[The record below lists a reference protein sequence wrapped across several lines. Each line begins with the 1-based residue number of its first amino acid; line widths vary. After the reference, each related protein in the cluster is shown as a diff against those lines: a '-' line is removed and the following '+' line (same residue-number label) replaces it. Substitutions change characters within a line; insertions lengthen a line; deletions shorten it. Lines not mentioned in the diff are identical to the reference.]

1 MTRADGKRD
10 RDEMFVEY
18 TKSICPVCKV
28 VVDAQV
34 NIRHDKVY
42 LRKRCREHG
51 SFEALVYGDAQMYL
65 ESARFNKPGT
75 FPLRFQTEVRDGCP
89 SDCGLCPDHKQH
101 ACLGLIEVNTHCNL
115 DCPICFADS
124 GHQPDGYAI
133 TAAQCERMLD
143 TLVAAEG
150 EPEVVMFSGGEPT
163 IHKQLLEFVDA
174 AQARPVKTV
183 IINTNGIRLASD
195 RRFVDQ
201 LATRNRPGH
210 PVHIYLQFDGLDEAT
225 HRRIRGHDLR
235 DVKQRALDNCAAAGL
250 TVSLVAAVERG
261 LNEHELG
268 AVIRHG
274 MAQPGVQSVVF
285 QPVTHAGRH
294 VQFDPLT
301 RLTNSDI
308 IACITAQLPEWF
320 RPGDFFPVP
329 CCFPS
334 CRSITYLL
342 TDGEHVVP
350 IPRLLNV
357 EDYLDY
363 VSNRVIPD
371 LAIREALENLWSA
384 SAVPG
389 TDTMTGGSIARLAG
403 PTRGAPMALPPHQ
416 IKACCADAYSRDIVA
431 LLLGDSFHPGGATLT
446 RRLADQLG
454 LRSTGDPRRVAD
466 IAAGPGASARLLASD
481 YGVAVDGVDI
491 SEINVKRA
499 QAAVA
504 QTGLT
509 ERVRFHLGD
518 AESVPLPDDTFDAL
532 VCECAFCT
540 FPDKN
545 AAAQQFARILR
556 PGGLAGIT
564 DVTVGDGGL
573 PAELTPLAAWVACI
587 ADARTVTDYTD
598 ILEGAGLRTR
608 HIESHDESLLDMIDR
623 IDARITALH
632 VAAPE
637 ILADNGIRHD
647 SVRDFTALARAAVQT
662 GRIGYT
668 LMIAEKP

>member
-1 MTRADGKRD
+1 M
-10 RDEMFVEY
+10 
-18 TKSICPVCKV
+18 
-28 VVDAQV
+28 
-34 NIRHDKVY
+34 
-42 LRKRCREHG
+42 
-51 SFEALVYGDAQMYL
+51 
-65 ESARFNKPGT
+65 
-75 FPLRFQTEVRDGCP
+75 
-89 SDCGLCPDHKQH
+89 
-101 ACLGLIEVNTHCNL
+101 
-115 DCPICFADS
+115 
-124 GHQPDGYAI
+124 
-133 TAAQCERMLD
+133 
-143 TLVAAEG
+143 
-150 EPEVVMFSGGEPT
+150 
-163 IHKQLLEFVDA
+163 
-174 AQARPVKTV
+174 
-183 IINTNGIRLASD
+183 
-195 RRFVDQ
+195 
-201 LATRNRPGH
+201 
-210 PVHIYLQFDGLDEAT
+210 
-225 HRRIRGHDLR
+225 
-235 DVKQRALDNCAAAGL
+235 
-250 TVSLVAAVERG
+250 
-261 LNEHELG
+261 
-268 AVIRHG
+268 
-274 MAQPGVQSVVF
+274 
-285 QPVTHAGRH
+285 
-294 VQFDPLT
+294 
-301 RLTNSDI
+301 
-308 IACITAQLPEWF
+308 TAQLQRATAALNCAEGCGINLPEALTHLTDRVF
-320 RPGDFFPVP
+320 AIVIQDFQDPYTLNVKQLMKCCVQQITPDGRLIPFCAYNSVGYREQVREQLTGVPVP
-329 CCFPS
+329 DIVPNA
-334 CRSITYLL
+334 IPLAGLL
-342 TDGEHVVP
+342 ADAPHGSKQA
-350 IPRLLNV
+350 N
-357 EDYLDY
+357 
-363 VSNRVIPD
+363 
-371 LAIREALENLWSA
+371 
-384 SAVPG
+384 
-389 TDTMTGGSIARLAG
+389 TGGSIARLAG
-403 PTRGAPMALPPHQ
+403 PTRGAPMALPPQQ

-637 ILADNGIRHD
+637 ILADNGIRHN